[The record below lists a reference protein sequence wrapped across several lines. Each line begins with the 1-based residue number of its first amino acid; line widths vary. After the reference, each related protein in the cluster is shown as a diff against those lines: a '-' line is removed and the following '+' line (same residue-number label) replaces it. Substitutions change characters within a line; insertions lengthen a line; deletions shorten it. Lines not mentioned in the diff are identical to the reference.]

1 MARRNFLKTSVSCA
15 QFDAIRKRADAEGLT
30 VSAFMRAVLDRA
42 VEGLGVV
49 DVIRD
54 IVSTQPA
61 TATAD
66 VWPAIQETLQLV
78 RLMASHGHPQA
89 AARITASCNQQY
101 RQEGL

>member
-42 VEGLGVV
+42 VEGLSVV
-49 DVIRD
+49 DAIRD
-54 IVSTQPA
+54 IVATPPA
-61 TATAD
+61 TATPDA
-66 VWPAIQETLQLV
+66 WRAIQETLQLV

-89 AARITASCNQQY
+89 AARITASCNQR
-101 RQEGL
+101 RQEAL